1 MERFWL
7 GVKLVLLALVV
18 ILIVQN
24 LNLVQVR
31 LLTWSFSMPLALLIA
46 ALYLLGMV
54 SGRSL
59 MGLVRRLRGQQ
70 GHAKHR

>member
-7 GVKLVLLALVV
+7 GVKVVLLALVM
-18 ILIVQN
+18 ILIAQN
-24 LNLVQVR
+24 LNPVEVR
-31 LLTWSFSMPLALLIA
+31 LLTWSVSMPLALLIA

-59 MGLVRRLRGQQ
+59 MSLVRRLWGQDQ
-70 GHAKHR
+70 VKHR